1 MLDKFLVYSLTPI
14 TTYLSGSTTGGTFS
28 CIHRSK
34 IRIDNN
40 KFSCFLL
47 IFESILTL

>member
-28 CIHRSK
+28 WIHRPR
-34 IRIDNN
+34 IRIDSD
-40 KFSCFLL
+40 KFSHFLL
-47 IFESILTL
+47 TF